1 MRIIIETE
9 RLILREMT
17 EADFD
22 ALYKVLADRSA
33 VQYYPYSFDEER
45 VRGWIDRNIG
55 RYRVFG
61 FGLWAVCSVLKRYRR
76 ADRRLRH
83 DHADDRRRDK
93 AGGPGAVPP

>member
-22 ALYKVLADRSA
+22 ALYKVLADRSTM
-33 VQYYPYSFDEER
+33 QYYPYSFDEER

-61 FGLWAVCSVLKRYRR
+61 FGLWAVCLK
-76 ADRRLRH
+76 DTGELIG
-83 DHADDRRRDK
+83 DCGLTMQMI
-93 AGGPGAVPP
+93 GGETKPEVRGRFPHKE